1 MAYVA
6 VPAQQSLYQQS
17 PFFHCRA
24 LLHKSDLEQGK
35 KQFTADEKD
44 IYIYIFFCP
53 SPPRARHVHFEISPS
68 SAVRAAKNKSVQLIL
83 LAAAVHSQLITRS

>member
-24 LLHKSDLEQGK
+24 LLHKSDLEQEK

-44 IYIYIFFCP
+44 IYIYLFLP
-53 SPPRARHVHFEISPS
+53 V
-68 SAVRAAKNKSVQLIL
+68 
-83 LAAAVHSQLITRS
+83 AAARAPCALRDLSLFSCQSGKK